1 MIDQMPDSPVRPSV
15 IRDLE
20 GRVPAATAAPSRTA
34 ASFWTPLVGVA
45 LLDVATKYVAQ
56 LQLRLAYVPQ
66 DVIGDTLRWTLLYNP
81 GAAFGLHLGP
91 YSRWIFLG
99 ITAVMLIVL
108 WRLYQ
113 ATPPDR
119 WARALALGLVAGGAA
134 GNLIN
139 RIWSARG
146 VVDFID
152 IGIGASRWPAFNVAD
167 MGVTTGALLLAIVLQ
182 REEARA
188 SEAA

>member
-1 MIDQMPDSPVRPSV
+1 MIDHMPDSPVRPSV

-20 GRVPAATAAPSRTA
+20 GRFPRAAAAPSRPA

-45 LLDVATKYVAQ
+45 VLDVATKYLAHVR
-56 LQLRLAYVPQ
+56 LRTAYVPRE
-66 DVIGDTLRWTLLYNP
+66 VLGDALRWTLLYNP

-99 ITAVMLIVL
+99 ITAVVL
-108 WRLYQ
+108 VILWQLYR

-119 WARALALGLVAGGAA
+119 WVRALALGLVAGGAV

-152 IGIGASRWPAFNVAD
+152 IGIGGSRWPAFNVAD
-167 MGVTTGALLLAIVLQ
+167 MGVTAGALLLVIVLQ
-182 REEARA
+182 REEAGASRA
-188 SEAA
+188 A

>member
-15 IRDLE
+15 IRDLD
-20 GRVPAATAAPSRTA
+20 GRFPRVTATHSHTA

-45 LLDVATKYVAQ
+45 VLDVATKYLAQ
-56 LQLRLAYVPQ
+56 LQLRTAYVPQ
-66 DVIGDTLRWTLLYNP
+66 DVLGDTLRLTLLYNP

-99 ITAVMLIVL
+99 ITAVMLVVL
-108 WRLYQ
+108 WRLYR

-119 WARALALGLVAGGAA
+119 WVRALALGLVAGGAA

-152 IGIGASRWPAFNVAD
+152 VGVGASRWPAFNVAD

-182 REEARA
+182 QEEGRA
-188 SEAA
+188 SGAA